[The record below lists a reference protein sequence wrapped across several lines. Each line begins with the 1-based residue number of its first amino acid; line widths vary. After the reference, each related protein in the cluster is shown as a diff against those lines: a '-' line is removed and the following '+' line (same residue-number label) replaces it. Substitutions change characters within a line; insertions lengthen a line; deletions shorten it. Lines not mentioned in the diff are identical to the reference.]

1 MPTTNIRNY
10 IDLLGMF
17 TIGLEN
23 GLLEKQAIVRWAD
36 IIILQDEQPDYFV
49 IELSLCGHK
58 SVNDIVT
65 LLNEIIGASTPQ
77 ISGRVILGLLYHRY
91 VDRQLPLKKVV
102 NLLYWLILHGQWSED
117 EKSFMYELD
126 DWYSLAIDNI
136 YGTEETV
143 EKATLR
149 FIELYK
155 EFRIDNFDKWSEVN
169 RTIDQKI
176 AHLKTIVE
184 EENKALIQG
193 SGKTILK
200 RAWWTFRAK

>member
-17 TIGLEN
+17 NIGLEN
-23 GLLEKQAIVRWAD
+23 GLLEKQEIVKWAD
-36 IIILQDEQPDYFV
+36 TIILQDEQPDYFV

-102 NLLYWLILHGQWSED
+102 DLLYWLILYGQCSEE

-126 DWYSLAIDNI
+126 DRYSLAIDNI
-136 YGTEETV
+136 YGTVEAV

-176 AHLKTIVE
+176 TNLKTVVE

-200 RAWWTFRAK
+200 KAWWKFWAK